1 MIIFRNI
8 INIFRVI
15 NTGVS
20 PLPII
25 ALWQEECQKKRKLHI
40 IQANVMQRVME
51 AMVLL
56 FIMIVIKNKRTKTEN
71 ILKKYPDA
79 EIFDVTSKG
88 EYKRL
93 SPFYP
98 HGGIPV
104 PFSGTVTSASVEG
117 IWQGLK
123 VFESEGIDFR
133 CFSNRTMK
141 DLKRT
146 VRTHGH
152 CLGHQ
157 KGLGSRQLLGYI
169 EARKEIYPNFFT
181 LNSFFLAN
189 QHFVF
194 FASYLLCSTN
204 FNLSERHRFIFQH

>member
-1 MIIFRNI
+1 
-8 INIFRVI
+8 
-15 NTGVS
+15 
-20 PLPII
+20 
-25 ALWQEECQKKRKLHI
+25 
-40 IQANVMQRVME
+40 
-51 AMVLL
+51 
-56 FIMIVIKNKRTKTEN
+56 MIVIKNKRSKIEN
-71 ILKKYPDA
+71 ILKAYPGA

-123 VFESEGIDFR
+123 VFENEGIDFS
-133 CFSNRTMK
+133 CFTNRTMK

-146 VRTHGH
+146 VRTHGR

-157 KGLGSRQLLGYI
+157 KGLGSRQLLEYI
-169 EARKEIYPNFFT
+169 EARKEIYVPSYYWMLEHKCQKEIQFFIDL
-181 LNSFFLAN
+181 LNAGKTIVFLDYDTN
-189 QHFVF
+189 GDIEDYRKPLSH
-194 FASYLLCSTN
+194 ASLIKRYIESKIEV
-204 FNLSERHRFIFQH
+204 SH